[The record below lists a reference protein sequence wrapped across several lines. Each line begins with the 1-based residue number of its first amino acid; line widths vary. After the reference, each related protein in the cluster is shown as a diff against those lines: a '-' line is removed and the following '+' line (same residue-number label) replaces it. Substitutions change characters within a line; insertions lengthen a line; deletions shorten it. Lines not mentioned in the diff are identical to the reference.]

1 MSPLHGSFDSMFS
14 PARLGELSESSR
26 QIGNDLDSLNSRL
39 DFAGSN
45 TKQLAIMFRTLFQA
59 AASRG
64 LISDTE
70 FRDRLDSVDLGK
82 WTQSGENSG
91 Q

>member
-1 MSPLHGSFDSMFS
+1 MFS

-26 QIGNDLDSLNSRL
+26 QIGTDLDSLNSRL

-45 TKQLAIMFRTLFQA
+45 TKQLAIMLRTMFQA
-59 AASRG
+59 ASNRG
-64 LISDTE
+64 LCTEAE
-70 FRDRLDSVDLGK
+70 FRERLESVDLGE
-82 WTQSGENSG
+82 WAQSGENSK